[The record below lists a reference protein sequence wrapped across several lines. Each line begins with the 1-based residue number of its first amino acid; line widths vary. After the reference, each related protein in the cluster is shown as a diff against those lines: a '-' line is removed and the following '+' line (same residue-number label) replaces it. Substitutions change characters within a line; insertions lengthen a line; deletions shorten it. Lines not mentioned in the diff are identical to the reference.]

1 MKRIERGDVLVTGA
15 TSGIGRAVSELL
27 AVDGYS
33 VYGVS
38 RSAVPDSFHHE
49 RISTYPMDVTDSSS
63 IEQAL
68 TEIARMR
75 GKKPFQAVIHCA
87 GYGIAGSTLDTPME
101 HVRAQFETNY
111 FGLLTVNEMLMKE
124 GLLFSSRVIILGSV
138 AGRISI
144 PYQSHYSASKFA
156 LEAYTEAL
164 RMEGAPFG
172 IRATII
178 EAGDTKTSFSTAR
191 TYHAPPDSPFE
202 ERGRQAVSRMERDE
216 QRGHDPSVVAK
227 VVLKALRRRHPP
239 VRMPVGFS
247 YTILLLLRRIL
258 PDALVEAIVCR
269 LYLS

>member
-1 MKRIERGDVLVTGA
+1 MKRSETGDVLVTGA

-27 AVDGYS
+27 AVEGYT

-38 RSAVPDSFHHE
+38 RSAGPDSFHHE
-49 RISTYPMDVTDSSS
+49 RIIPFPMDVTDTSS
-63 IEQAL
+63 IERAL
-68 TEIARMR
+68 SGIARIR
-75 GKKPFQAVIHCA
+75 GEQPFRAIIHCA

-101 HVRAQFETNY
+101 NVRAQFETNY
-111 FGLLTVNEMLMKE
+111 FGLLTLNEILMRT
-124 GLLFSSRVIILGSV
+124 GLLAGSRIIILGSV

-164 RMEGAPFG
+164 RLEGSPLG
-172 IRATII
+172 ITATII

-191 TYHAPPDSPFE
+191 TYHAPPASPFE
-202 ERGRQAVSRMERDE
+202 ERGRKAVSRMERDE

-227 VVLKALRRRHPP
+227 TVLKALRRRHPA
-239 VRMPVGFS
+239 VRIPVGLS
-247 YTILLLLRRIL
+247 YTILLLLRRIF
-258 PDALVEAIVCR
+258 PDALVEAIVRR